1 MGKAVKYFDLVEVA
15 TGKTIPITTKTT
27 TENYFK
33 RLIEDYWRLGKFDS
47 TNVAVVP
54 A

>member
-1 MGKAVKYFDLVEVA
+1 MAKEVKYYDLIEVE
-15 TGKTIPITTKTT
+15 TGKTISITTKTT
-27 TENYFK
+27 SENYFK

-47 TNVAVVP
+47 TNVVAVP

>member
-1 MGKAVKYFDLVEVA
+1 MAKQVKYFDLVEVE
-15 TGKTIPITTKTT
+15 TGRVIPITTKTT

-33 RLIEDYWRLGKFDS
+33 KLIEDYWRLGKFDS